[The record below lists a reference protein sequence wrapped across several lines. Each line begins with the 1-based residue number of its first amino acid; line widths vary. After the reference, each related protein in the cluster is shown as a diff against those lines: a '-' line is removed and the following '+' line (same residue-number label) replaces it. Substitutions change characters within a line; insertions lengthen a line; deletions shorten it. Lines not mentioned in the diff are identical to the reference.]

1 MKRLFILLLALLLV
15 GCVREPAV
23 VDLGGKP
30 VGYDSTE
37 EMAQAAELIVTGV
50 VLRSDSRIQRLTG
63 DQVTSALT
71 ISDFQITAVEKG
83 NVQPGDVIKVWQD
96 SAFDAEH
103 NTIYEFAG
111 STPLTQSG
119 EYQLYLR
126 PREYG
131 SEYYVSISF
140 QGIIPCS

>member
-15 GCVREPAV
+15 GCTAEPVV

-30 VGYDSTE
+30 VVYDSTE
-37 EMAQAAELIVTGV
+37 EMAQAADLIVTGV
-50 VLRSDSRIQRLTG
+50 VLRADSRIQRLTG

-71 ISDFQITAVEKG
+71 ISEFQITTVEKG
-83 NVQPGDVIKVWQD
+83 AVQPGDVIKVWQD
-96 SAFDAEH
+96 SAFDAERS
-103 NTIYEFAG
+103 TIYEFAG
-111 STPLTQSG
+111 STPLTQGG

-131 SEYYVSISF
+131 SEYYVSVSF
-140 QGIIPCS
+140 QGIIPNS